1 MPQFIEYLIT
11 GKGTVLVA
19 GLQARNNARVV
30 FAGSI
35 DMFSDKLFGAQV
47 SSWSGKKAEKSGNQ
61 ALAVAL
67 ARWCFKLSG
76 VLRVKVSTFI
86 SGMAKNVKI

>member
-1 MPQFIEYLIT
+1 MLIS

-35 DMFSDKLFGAQV
+35 DMFSDKLFMAGV
-47 SSWSGKKAEKSGNQ
+47 SSANGKKADKSGIVYFFAFIQ
-61 ALAVAL
+61 
-67 ARWCFKLSG
+67 
-76 VLRVKVSTFI
+76 STFT
-86 SGMAKNVKI
+86 ALLKENNKKN

>member
-1 MPQFIEYLIT
+1 MLIS

-35 DMFSDKLFGAQV
+35 DMFSDKLFMAGV
-47 SSWSGKKAEKSGNQ
+47 SSANGKKADKSGNYIPYCI
-61 ALAVAL
+61 LTNL
-67 ARWCFKLSG
+67 W
-76 VLRVKVSTFI
+76 
-86 SGMAKNVKI
+86 

>member
-1 MPQFIEYLIT
+1 MRLS

-35 DMFSDKLFGAQV
+35 DMFSDKLFMAGV
-47 SSWSGKKAEKSGNQ
+47 SSANGKKAEKSGN
-61 ALAVAL
+61 
-67 ARWCFKLSG
+67 
-76 VLRVKVSTFI
+76 
-86 SGMAKNVKI
+86 